1 MTRRITLI
9 IAAFIVVCSAA
20 SAGELKGKIEL
31 STAVSAQILAG
42 NGQIDYII
50 NIPVRVG
57 GFVSEEF
64 LIEGETIL
72 TLPEDE
78 DASYVLS
85 ALASYHIPTL
95 GKVKPFFLGGIGFSN
110 SFHLAGLLTIGDL
123 GETATVLNGGVGFK
137 SFFSEGAALRVEY
150 RYQRF
155 IFDREAITSHML
167 LTGVSL
173 ML

>member
-9 IAAFIVVCSAA
+9 IAALVVVCSAA
-20 SAGELKGKIEL
+20 NAGELKGKIEL
-31 STAVSAQILAG
+31 STAVSAQVLAA
-42 NGQIDYII
+42 NGQTDFLI

-72 TLPEDE
+72 TLPEDV
-78 DASYVLS
+78 DASYVFS
-85 ALASYHIPTL
+85 ALASYHIPTE
-95 GKVKPFFLGGIGFSN
+95 GNVTPFFLAGFGFTN
-110 SFHLAGLLTIGDL
+110 SFHVAGLLTVGDL
-123 GETATVLNGGVGFK
+123 GETATVFNGGVGFK

-155 IFDREAITSHML
+155 IFDNGALTSHML